1 MEENYQRSLYSG
13 LDDLD
18 YQIVCFLQENAR
30 IPFTQIAKELG
41 VTEKTVRMRVQQ
53 MQDDGVLSLV
63 GVVNPIK
70 AGIRVET
77 IILIAVDENRLDEV
91 VAELQVLH
99 EVRLVVL
106 ISGEYHLMIQVFTRD
121 YDEFAEFMM
130 KKLNKIEGISKT
142 NVIMELKV
150 LKSKLKFIRDYRS
163 L

>member
-1 MEENYQRSLYSG
+1 MENAFQRSLYSE

-18 YQIVCFLQENAR
+18 YQIVSFLQDNAR

-41 VTEKTVRMRVQQ
+41 VTEKTVRLRVQQ

-63 GVVNPIK
+63 GVVNPVK

-77 IILIAVDENRLDEV
+77 IILIAVSDSKLDDV
-91 VAELQVLH
+91 VAVLQEIP

-106 ISGEYHLMIQVFTRD
+106 TSGEYQLMIQVFTRNM
-121 YDEFAEFMM
+121 DELSAFLM
-130 KKLNKIEGISKT
+130 KKLNKIDGITRT

-150 LKSKLKFIRDYRS
+150 LKSKLKFIR
-163 L
+163 